1 MTDAEIHSSR
11 ADSCSQSAAL
21 AVGELKGQILEELVM
36 FWEAFSELP
45 GWARISLCVMA
56 IVFVIVIVS
65 AVFLTGKVMCEI
77 REDSTQTCI
86 ATVKSTGPQGV
97 ILCYEDGYGEMVT
110 KRYKTNKE
118 LSVGDEVSIIVYDNG
133 KSIRMSEDI

>member
-1 MTDAEIHSSR
+1 
-11 ADSCSQSAAL
+11 
-21 AVGELKGQILEELVM
+21 M
-36 FWEAFSELP
+36 FWEAFCELP
-45 GWARISLCVMA
+45 RWARISLYVMS

-97 ILCYEDGYGEMVT
+97 TLCYEDSYGEIVT
-110 KRYKTNKE
+110 KRCKTDRE
-118 LSVGDEVSIIVYDNG
+118 LSVGDEVSIIIYNNG
-133 KSIRMSEDI
+133 ESIRMSEDI